1 MESISKNDYL
11 YLLAEFD
18 NYKKS
23 VSNRI
28 ELSEKNQ
35 RKNIFNQVIP
45 ILDDLER
52 MEAFLNK
59 KHLEQYH
66 TLLWNFKK
74 EMGLEMIIKNFHSLL
89 EKHGI
94 KKFNSIGEK
103 ATHNKHHVIKATEN
117 TGKEHGTIITVYKE
131 GYTID
136 NDILRYAEVEVAI

>member
-35 RKNIFNQVIP
+35 VKNIFNQVIQ

-52 MEAFLNK
+52 MEEFLN
-59 KHLEQYH
+59 L
-66 TLLWNFKK
+66 T
-74 EMGLEMIIKNFHSLL
+74 
-89 EKHGI
+89 
-94 KKFNSIGEK
+94 
-103 ATHNKHHVIKATEN
+103 
-117 TGKEHGTIITVYKE
+117 
-131 GYTID
+131 
-136 NDILRYAEVEVAI
+136 R